1 MMANYMQLHESDV
14 QEIAEHYDL
23 TIIDFAPIEGGAS
36 GSHYL
41 LHTRQGRYVLT
52 VSGNKTPDSVTR
64 LGQLLRVLVKHQFP
78 TSHLLPSVQGD
89 TATVYREKPVM
100 IKVYIVGQVY
110 RELDQTML
118 RQVGVAMARLH
129 QLSVP
134 DYLLDKQLY
143 GMPHYSSII
152 GHNLDPEY
160 ETRIVQRLAYL
171 EERVPQE
178 LPRSLIHS
186 DLFYDN
192 VLFVDKKLKAIIDFE
207 DAIYYYK
214 GFDLGMGIVGLCIR
228 ESVVALDKVRA
239 LVAGYQRIRQLE
251 EKEKETLQL
260 FSEYAAAIVSCWRYW
275 KYNVD
280 TPIAKKARTHLPMLR
295 LAERISDI
303 PPTRFL
309 DAIFA

>member
-1 MMANYMQLHESDV
+1 MAAYIQLQESDV
-14 QEIAEHYDL
+14 QEIAELYDL
-23 TIIDFAPIEGGAS
+23 TIIDFAPIEGGS
-36 GSHYL
+36 SKSNYL

-52 VSGNKTPDSVTR
+52 VFGTKMLDLVTR
-64 LGQLLRVLVKHQFP
+64 SGQLLLLLANYEFP
-78 TSHLLPSVQGD
+78 TTRLLPSVQGE
-89 TATVYREKPVM
+89 ATTIYREKPVM
-100 IKVYIVGQVY
+100 IKVFIEGQVY

-129 QLSVP
+129 QLSAP
-134 DYLLDKQLY
+134 DCLLDKQLY
-143 GMPHYSSII
+143 GMPHYSSIV
-152 GHNLDPEY
+152 GHSLDPEY
-160 ETRIVQRLAYL
+160 ETWIVQRLAYL
-171 EERVPQE
+171 EQRIPQE
-178 LPRSLIHS
+178 LPQSLIHS

-192 VLFVDKKLKAIIDFE
+192 VLFVGKRLKAIIDFE
-207 DAIYYYK
+207 DALYYYK
-214 GFDLGMGIVGLCIR
+214 GFDLGMGVVGLCSR
-228 ESVVALDKVRA
+228 ESGVALDKVRA
-239 LVAGYQRIRQLE
+239 LVAGYQQIRQLE

>member
-1 MMANYMQLHESDV
+1 MAAYIQLQESDV
-14 QEIAEHYDL
+14 QEIAELYDL
-23 TIIDFAPIEGGAS
+23 TIIDFAPIEGGS
-36 GSHYL
+36 SKSNYL

-52 VSGNKTPDSVTR
+52 VFGTKMLDLVTR
-64 LGQLLRVLVKHQFP
+64 SGQLLLLLANYEFP
-78 TSHLLPSVQGD
+78 TTRLLPSVQGE
-89 TATVYREKPVM
+89 ATTIYREKPVM
-100 IKVYIVGQVY
+100 IKVFIEGQVY

-129 QLSVP
+129 QLSAP
-134 DYLLDKQLY
+134 DSLLDKQLY
-143 GMPHYSSII
+143 GMPHYSSIV
-152 GHNLDPEY
+152 GHSLDPEY
-160 ETRIVQRLAYL
+160 ETWIVQRLAYL
-171 EERVPQE
+171 EQRIPQE
-178 LPRSLIHS
+178 LPQSLIHS

-192 VLFVDKKLKAIIDFE
+192 VLFVGKRLKAIIDFE
-207 DAIYYYK
+207 DALYYYK
-214 GFDLGMGIVGLCIR
+214 GFDLGMGVVGLCSR
-228 ESVVALDKVRA
+228 ESGVALDKVRA
-239 LVAGYQRIRQLE
+239 LVAGYQQIRQLE